1 MYHITAILLIVTY
14 LPPSSVILRT
24 FSFILQK
31 NKQEQMAGLKGAD
44 GCTGGLKGVEGGH
57 GGLWLILDKLG
68 HW

>member
-1 MYHITAILLIVTY
+1 
-14 LPPSSVILRT
+14 
-24 FSFILQK
+24 
-31 NKQEQMAGLKGAD
+31 MAGLKGAD